1 MNLGGSAGSAGCAGS
16 AGSANLQH
24 ANQRIRSLGCVP
36 YWRKWIR
43 VINVLVMCDECMLLA
58 VLAAANCH
66 VGCI

>member
-1 MNLGGSAGSAGCAGS
+1 MNLGGSASSAGS

-43 VINVLVMCDECMLLA
+43 MINVLVMRDERILLA
-58 VLAAANCH
+58 VLAAANRH